1 VVHDPLADP
10 AAVRHEYDVDLAP
23 IEEFNRLDALIYA
36 VAHDGYAAVVERISD
51 MVAEDGIVADVRS
64 KLDPTKLR
72 SDIIYWSL

>member
-1 VVHDPLADP
+1 
-10 AAVRHEYDVDLAP
+10 
-23 IEEFNRLDALIYA
+23 LIYA
-36 VAHDGYAAVVERISD
+36 VAHDGYAAVIERISD